1 MRVIV
6 VGAGVIGL
14 SCAVR
19 LAENGYEVAVLARDL
34 PLETTS
40 AIAAAIWYPY
50 LAAPQEK
57 VARWGRASYDEFVRL
72 SHEESSIR
80 MRGGVEYLPRA
91 TPDPPWANAVRDL
104 HRVRPPAGFADGW
117 SFTTPVV
124 ETPRYLPY
132 LAKRLENAGATITRA
147 ALHALPNNADV
158 VVNCTGLGARR
169 MAGDDSLT
177 PVRGQVVRVRQP
189 GLREWLIADRGPNDL
204 TYVVPRKDDVVVG
217 GTSQTGDW
225 TLTPDPRTA
234 KSILTRAAALVP
246 QLAKAEVLGH
256 RVGLR
261 PSRPAVR
268 CDAAQTNGRLLV
280 HC

>member
-1 MRVIV
+1 MPPEWADAGHRRRCRGGRAVLRGPAGRGRVRGRRARARPAAGDDVRCRRRRLVPVPRRPARPGRAVVPDDVRRAGAARQGGELGPAAIRRRVPAGEVAGPV
-6 VGAGVIGL
+6 VGGRRTRPAPGDT
-14 SCAVR
+14 A
-19 LAENGYEVAVLARDL
+19 AR
-34 PLETTS
+34 
-40 AIAAAIWYPY
+40 
-50 LAAPQEK
+50 
-57 VARWGRASYDEFVRL
+57 
-72 SHEESSIR
+72 
-80 MRGGVEYLPRA
+80 
-91 TPDPPWANAVRDL
+91 
-104 HRVRPPAGFADGW
+104 
-117 SFTTPVV
+117 
-124 ETPRYLPY
+124 
-132 LAKRLENAGATITRA
+132 
-147 ALHALPNNADV
+147 HALPNSADV

-169 MAGDDSLT
+169 MAGDDSLV
-177 PVRGQVVRVRQP
+177 PVRGQIVRVRQP

-268 CDAAQTNGRLLV
+268 CDASETDGHLLV
-280 HC
+280 HCYGHGGAGVTLSWGCADEVLDLVSAAV